1 MRSLVISGGGSKS
14 AHSVGILQHLLGDLE
29 IKYEAIHGVSA
40 GAINAAYLGQWK
52 FGQEKQAIRA
62 MTDLWLKLD
71 TSLIYKSWRIFGK
84 IASFWKNSLFN
95 SSPLRKLLRDNIS
108 LSRIRSTGK
117 IVTVGV
123 LNLSSGK
130 YHTIDQTNDNF
141 IDYVIASSSF
151 PGALEA
157 IKINGDYYGD
167 GGAKTISPFQASID
181 YGASSIDALITSPK
195 TRVSHWISKPNTS
208 DILRRT
214 IDLSFD
220 KILSN
225 DIEKLEMNN
234 KLARAGVASK
244 RYIPLTV
251 IRPQFNLIEDL
262 LDFSP
267 YKIKEMMQKGYD
279 DAKSAYNNTVS
290 I

>member
-14 AHSVGILQHLLGDLE
+14 SHSIGALQYLLGDLE
-29 IKYEAIHGVSA
+29 IKYTTMHGVSA
-40 GAINAAYLGQWK
+40 GAINVAFLAQYGV
-52 FGQEKQAIRA
+52 GQEKQAI
-62 MTDLWLKLD
+62 TELTNLWLKLD
-71 TSLIYKSWRIFGK
+71 TTSIYKNWPFFGK
-84 IASFWKNSLFN
+84 IASIWKNSIFN
-95 SSPLRKLLRDNIS
+95 SSPLHELLRSNIS
-108 LSRIRSTGK
+108 LDRIRKSGK
-117 IVTVGV
+117 TVTVGV

-157 IKINGDYYGD
+157 VKIDGDWWGD

-181 YGASSIDALITSPK
+181 YGASHIDALITSPK
-195 TRVSHWISKPNTS
+195 TRMSYWITKPNTS
-208 DILRRT
+208 DILKRT

-225 DIEKLEMNN
+225 DIEKLDMNN
-234 KLARAGVASK
+234 KLAMAGVENK
-244 RYIPLTV
+244 IYIPFNI
-251 IRPQFNLIEDL
+251 IRPQYNLIEDL

-267 YKIKEMMQKGYD
+267 SKIKTMMDIGYR
-279 DAKSAYNNTVS
+279 DALSANF
-290 I
+290 IL